1 MGLTFAS
8 SHGWRPVFHPQNYIN
23 LVLWHTPI
31 NSALWKIRNS
41 KSTTF
46 PDSSHYLKY
55 DKAHD
60 KNGMYFT
67 R

>member
-1 MGLTFAS
+1 MGLMFAS

-31 NSALWKIRNS
+31 NPEFRKIRNPKPMS
-41 KSTTF
+41 F
-46 PDSSHYLKY
+46 PASSLYLKH